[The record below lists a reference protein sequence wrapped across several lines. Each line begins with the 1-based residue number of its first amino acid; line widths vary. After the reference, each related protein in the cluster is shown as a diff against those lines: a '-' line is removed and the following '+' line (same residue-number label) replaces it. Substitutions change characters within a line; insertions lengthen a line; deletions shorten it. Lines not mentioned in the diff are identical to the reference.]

1 MPAEARMTAIDWLK
15 TFLKEHGAVAG
26 TVHRRVAPDLLA
38 LDAAV
43 NIPEP
48 VQRATQEVPSGK
60 GMAGIALA
68 ENRCVSTCNLKDD
81 KTGQVRPGA
90 KAVDAA
96 AAVAIPVHD
105 GDGNVRAVVGIAWA
119 GTKELSEAELNALQ
133 EKAGTLR

>member
-1 MPAEARMTAIDWLK
+1 MTASDWLK
-15 TFLKEHGAVAG
+15 SFLKEHGAVAG
-26 TVHRRVAPDLLA
+26 TVHRRVAADLLA

-48 VQRATQEVPSGK
+48 VQRATREVPSGK

-68 ENRCVSTCNLKDD
+68 EDRCVSTCNLKDD
-81 KTGQVRPGA
+81 ETGQVRPGA

-105 GDGNVRAVVGIAWA
+105 GDGQVRAVVGIAWA
-119 GTKELSEAELNALQ
+119 GSKDMSESELKSLQQSASALP
-133 EKAGTLR
+133 

>member
-1 MPAEARMTAIDWLK
+1 MTAIDWLK

-26 TVHRRVAPDLLA
+26 TVHRRVAEDLLA
-38 LDAAV
+38 LEAAV

-90 KAVDAA
+90 KAVDAT

-105 GDGNVRAVVGIAWA
+105 GEGKVRAVVGIAWA
-119 GTKELSEAELNALQ
+119 GTKELTDGELVELQ
-133 EKAGTLR
+133 VKAGTLR